1 MKTFAFPK
9 NFPKSPAEELLAR
22 ARILFWDFDGV
33 IKESLE
39 VKGQAFTLLFPDSPP
54 GLRERIL
61 THHAAHGGVSRWE
74 KIPIYLKW
82 NGVEV
87 TSEKIQIYASRF
99 ASLVKEG
106 VLQCDWVP
114 GVREYLKKNFH
125 TQHFC
130 LLSATPQDELEQLAK
145 SLELTPY
152 FQAIHGWP
160 TEKMK
165 AIREELMA
173 SRILPEESLMI
184 GDSIADYQAALANH
198 VPFLLKQNSHNQKI
212 FQLKNIV
219 SAKNFLF

>member
-114 GVREYLKKNFH
+114 GVREYLKKKFPY
-125 TQHFC
+125 
-130 LLSATPQDELEQLAK
+130 AT
-145 SLELTPY
+145 
-152 FQAIHGWP
+152 
-160 TEKMK
+160 
-165 AIREELMA
+165 
-173 SRILPEESLMI
+173 
-184 GDSIADYQAALANH
+184 
-198 VPFLLKQNSHNQKI
+198 
-212 FQLKNIV
+212 
-219 SAKNFLF
+219 FLFIKCHSSG